1 MTPQR
6 LIAALRLPPGAL
18 VGQRIPKKMLAEH
31 GAASSADRQL
41 LQEHIEEIVWVAALK
56 PASAGV
62 AEYRDAQRSYLELAV
77 VCAALRPLAGK
88 PARVA
93 RLAELVHRA
102 IPYPVLLI
110 LDDGQRLHVSL
121 VHIRHAQKEADK
133 TVLDGDMVQA
143 VFERVG
149 PAPSAADEA
158 SAASRSAFLAA
169 LDLSRQPRADLHA
182 LYQGWFDTLCAWQA
196 AALTGHF
203 AASASPAQ
211 AMERRATL
219 RRWRELDAQIASL
232 RASAR
237 QEKQLARQVALNIE
251 IKTLAAQRQ
260 QAAAHL

>member
-1 MTPQR
+1 MTPEQ
-6 LIAALRLPPGAL
+6 LIAALRLPPGAQ

-31 GAASSADRQL
+31 GTASSADRQL

-77 VCAALRPLAGK
+77 LCVTLRPLEGK

-102 IPYPVLLI
+102 IPYPVLL
-110 LDDGQRLHVSL
+110 LLGDGQRLHVSL

-143 VFERVG
+143 VFERPG
-149 PAPSAADEA
+149 PAPSAA
-158 SAASRSAFLAA
+158 SAASLSAFLAA

-196 AALTGHF
+196 AAVTGRF
-203 AASASPAQ
+203 DASASPAQ
-211 AMERRATL
+211 AIARRAAL

-237 QEKQLARQVALNIE
+237 QEKQIARQVALNIK
-251 IKTLAAQRQ
+251 IKAVEAERL
-260 QAAAHL
+260 QAVNQI

>member
-1 MTPQR
+1 MTPER

-18 VGQRIPKKMLAEH
+18 IHQRIPKKMLAEH

-62 AEYRDAQRSYLELAV
+62 AEYRDAQCSYLELAV
-77 VCAALRPLAGK
+77 LCVTLRPLEGK
-88 PARVA
+88 PAKVA

-143 VFERVG
+143 VFERPG
-149 PAPSAADEA
+149 PAPSAA
-158 SAASRSAFLAA
+158 SLNAFLAA
-169 LDLSRQPRADLHA
+169 LDLSRQPRADLRT

-196 AALTGHF
+196 AAVTGHF

-211 AMERRATL
+211 AIERRTAL
-219 RRWRELDAQIASL
+219 HRCHELDAQIASL

-237 QEKQLARQVALNIE
+237 QEKQIARQVALNIK
-251 IKTLAAQRQ
+251 IKAIEAERL
-260 QAAAHL
+260 QAVNQI

>member
-1 MTPQR
+1 MTPEQ

-41 LQEHIEEIVWVAALK
+41 LQEHIEEIVWIAALK

-77 VCAALRPLAGK
+77 LCVTLHPLESK

-102 IPYPVLLI
+102 IPYPVLLV
-110 LDDGQRLHVSL
+110 LSDGQRLHVSL

-143 VFERVG
+143 VFER
-149 PAPSAADEA
+149 PDPTPNAASEA
-158 SAASRSAFLAA
+158 STASLNAFLAA
-169 LDLSRQPRADLHA
+169 LDLSGQPRADLHA
-182 LYQGWFDTLCAWQA
+182 LYQGWFDTLCAWQSA
-196 AALTGHF
+196 AVTGHF

-211 AMERRATL
+211 AIERRAAL
-219 RRWRELDAQIASL
+219 RRLRELDAQIASL

-237 QEKQLARQVALNIE
+237 QEKQIARQVALNLD
-251 IKTLAAQRQ
+251 IKALVAQRQ
-260 QAAAHL
+260 QAATHL